1 MLRVCVVAGA
11 LLLAAGCGG
20 GASASPTK
28 TVTVTPTPKVTI
40 DEQATEMCHK
50 LAEAR
55 TLEAN
60 AKYAQVNDVRAL
72 TMRIQAQTLAL
83 KSAVPE
89 VHQIAMDPAA
99 SAGPSV
105 PRLES
110 WCTANG
116 FRL

>member
-1 MLRVCVVAGA
+1 MLRVCVAAGA

-20 GASASPTK
+20 HGVAASPVK
-28 TVTVTPTPKVTI
+28 TVTATPKVTI

-83 KSAVPE
+83 KTAVPD
-89 VHQIAMDPAA
+89 VHQIATDPAA
-99 SAGPSV
+99 TAGPSV

>member
-1 MLRVCVVAGA
+1 MVKGLAVAGA
-11 LLLAAGCGG
+11 LLLAAGCGSG
-20 GASASPTK
+20 GSATPAK
-28 TVTVTPTPKVTI
+28 TVTVTPRVTI

-60 AKYAQVNDVRAL
+60 AKYDQVNDVRAL
-72 TMRIQAQTLAL
+72 TMRIDAQTLSL
-83 KSAVPE
+83 KTRVAE
-89 VHQIAMDPAA
+89 VHQIAT
-99 SAGPSV
+99 GPDYADIDAVV
-105 PRLES
+105 PRLEG